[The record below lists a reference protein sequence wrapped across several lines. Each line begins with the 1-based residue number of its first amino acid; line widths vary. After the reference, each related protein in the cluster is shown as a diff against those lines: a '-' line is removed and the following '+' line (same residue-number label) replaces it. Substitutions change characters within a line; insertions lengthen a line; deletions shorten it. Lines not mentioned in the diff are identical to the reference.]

1 MQIRHSFF
9 KCCGARRNPSK
20 FLSHFLDSFAPVVT
34 SFSLL
39 FRVLTLVY
47 SIYRLLTFYTLSSSF
62 KSVDLVVLVAATL
75 IFLCLLC
82 SPRFY
87 FSSSLFSAR
96 LVCKPALIIIFV
108 SAFNTQR
115 SSALLLFCFFQ
126 IPRGRKSE
134 TELRERNKKE
144 IIS

>member
-87 FSSSLFSAR
+87 FSSSLFSVR

-126 IPRGRKSE
+126 MSSKRQ
-134 TELRERNKKE
+134 KK
-144 IIS
+144 